1 MNTGAGRHLAFPFRI
16 AADGRAVGAD
26 TLDEQVREELMQLV
40 LTNPGERLFL
50 PEFGGGARRLL
61 FEGLDDTTVALSRAM
76 LTHAIQTW
84 LAGRADLQQ
93 LDVSYHDST
102 IEIDITYQ
110 IPGTPIVRQVRFQRN
125 GG

>member
-1 MNTGAGRHLAFPFRI
+1 MSGPGRHLAFPFRV
-16 AADGRAVGAD
+16 AGNGRAASAD

-61 FEGLDDTTVALSRAM
+61 FEGLDENTVALARAT
-76 LTHAIQTW
+76 LTQAIQQW
-84 LAGRADLQQ
+84 LTGRVDLQA

-102 IEIDITYQ
+102 IEIDITYRV
-110 IPGTPIVRQVRFQRN
+110 PGSDTLRQVRFQRN
-125 GG
+125 GA